1 MRRRVVSGMVE
12 RGGAKPMTIEISRP
26 EVEALI
32 LQRMKTGAFSSP
44 EEVILHAL
52 RSSIPETRTGADLI
66 AALQAC
72 PDPDFAIEP
81 FCDPMPVRDVSL

>member
-1 MRRRVVSGMVE
+1 
-12 RGGAKPMTIEISRP
+12 MTIEISRP

-32 LQRMKTGAFSSP
+32 LQRMRTGAFASP

-52 RSSIPETRTGADLI
+52 RSLTLEARTGADLI
-66 AALQAC
+66 AAMQSC

-81 FCDPMPVRDVSL
+81 SRDPMPVRDVSL